1 MGLRDSSGS
10 QKIVIFSNAIIRLA
24 QFIVAAATL
33 GVYGQQK
40 GYWVDHGIPS
50 RVVSRAKSTHNV
62 DLPVLI

>member
-24 QFIVAAATL
+24 QFIVAAAAL

-40 GYWVDHGIPS
+40 GYWLDHGLPS
-50 RVVSRAKSTHNV
+50 KIVGFAKSPPYLFP
-62 DLPVLI
+62 DPY